1 MKNIVPIIL
10 VMILLSS
17 CLSNRI
23 KYIQDKDEAFE
34 RIGEYENKPKD
45 YKLLP
50 EDILYIKITSTNK
63 EINEYFNQGSR
74 SNTSST
80 QNSNFY
86 LDGFTV
92 NDSGFVQVPVLGEIM
107 VEGLNIKEVSNLVQK
122 KTDKHLNNATVN
134 VKLVSFYLTFL
145 GEVGS
150 QGRIT
155 VLQDDV
161 NILDAIALAGGVNDY
176 GDKRNVLVVRK
187 TLNGTK
193 TFHVDLTERELLSS
207 EKFYLL
213 PNDMVIVEPL
223 RNKTFRMSIMDYTM
237 ILTTIT
243 STITMVL
250 LIMNLSK

>member
-1 MKNIVPIIL
+1 MKNIVPVIFI
-10 VMILLSS
+10 MILFSS

-34 RIGEYENKPKD
+34 RISEYENKPKE
-45 YKLLP
+45 YKLQP

-63 EINEYFNQGSR
+63 EINEYFNQDSR
-74 SNTSST
+74 NNTSNL

-92 NDSGFVQVPVLGEIM
+92 NDSGYVQVPVLGEIM
-107 VEGLNIKEVSNLVQK
+107 VEGLNMKEVSNLVQQ
-122 KTDKHLNNATVN
+122 KTDEHLNNATVN

-150 QGRIT
+150 QGRMT
-155 VLQDDV
+155 VLQDDI
-161 NILDAIALAGGVNDY
+161 NILDAIALAGGINDY
-176 GDKRNVLVVRK
+176 GDKRNILVVRK

-193 TFHVDLTERELLSS
+193 TFHVDLTERNLLSS
-207 EKFYLL
+207 EKYYLL
-213 PNDMVIVEPL
+213 PNDMIIVEPL

-237 ILTTIT
+237 VLTTVT

-250 LIMNLSK
+250 LIMNLAK

>member
-1 MKNIVPIIL
+1 
-10 VMILLSS
+10 MILFSS

-34 RIGEYENKPKD
+34 RISEYENKPKE
-45 YKLLP
+45 YKLQP

-63 EINEYFNQGSR
+63 EINEYFNQDSR
-74 SNTSST
+74 NNTSNL

-92 NDSGFVQVPVLGEIM
+92 NDSGYVQVPVLGEIM
-107 VEGLNIKEVSNLVQK
+107 VEGLNMKEVSNLVQQ
-122 KTDKHLNNATVN
+122 KTDEHLNNATVN

-150 QGRIT
+150 QGRMT
-155 VLQDDV
+155 VLQDDI
-161 NILDAIALAGGVNDY
+161 NILDAIALAGGINDY
-176 GDKRNVLVVRK
+176 GDKRNILVVRK

-193 TFHVDLTERELLSS
+193 TFHVDLTERNLLSS
-207 EKFYLL
+207 EKYYLL
-213 PNDMVIVEPL
+213 PNDMIIVEPL

-237 ILTTIT
+237 VLTTVT

-250 LIMNLSK
+250 LIMNLAK